1 MDTITENDLSRKE
14 KIVNATLE
22 IMKKEGID
30 GVTIRKI
37 ASRAEVNVALINYH
51 FGSKENLINEALKIL
66 VGDLRYSF
74 SILEDS
80 NLSSREKLQSF
91 LVKYFSVAIRYPD
104 IIRNILLKGSV
115 SSKSQIEFLQF
126 LKTSGL
132 GKIQDI
138 LRDLT
143 GNSNPI
149 ELTSIMFQ
157 IIGAVAFPLLIFPVI
172 NTVAQ
177 LDATLVGS
185 LDDYI
190 SKLLD
195 NYFGKY
201 NKINKEVYYGN

>member
-1 MDTITENDLSRKE
+1 
-14 KIVNATLE
+14 
-22 IMKKEGID
+22 
-30 GVTIRKI
+30 
-37 ASRAEVNVALINYH
+37 
-51 FGSKENLINEALKIL
+51 
-66 VGDLRYSF
+66 
-74 SILEDS
+74 
-80 NLSSREKLQSF
+80 
-91 LVKYFSVAIRYPD
+91 
-104 IIRNILLKGSV
+104 LKGSV

-201 NKINKEVYYGN
+201 NENK